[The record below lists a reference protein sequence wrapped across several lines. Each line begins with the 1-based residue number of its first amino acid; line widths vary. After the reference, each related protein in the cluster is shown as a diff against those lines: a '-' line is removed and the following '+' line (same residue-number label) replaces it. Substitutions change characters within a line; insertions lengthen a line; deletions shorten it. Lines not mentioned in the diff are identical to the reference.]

1 MQTRTTSVGLC
12 WLVAC
17 SLSSAAAQ
25 DMLGSYDLAGSYSTG
40 ETTTATLRV
49 TRTPDGSRQ
58 RTVREAVV
66 DGQSIRWFSGPGRQ
80 VGERLYVIYEVG
92 YDAGMSGAIS
102 GAASGSN
109 RFLAMYRRSGTT
121 LSETVVNLTREGPEA
136 WSRLRTSGGEDALH
150 RFRRAAH
157 RERDSL
163 ARDVMEFRTDV
174 LDYYEPGDEDRYRA
188 DSDAAEA
195 AFASALWDDVAV
207 PAGYSAAQALA
218 SHVLDPTEVV
228 EPGRIILLFND
239 QASVTHVLYDFE
251 GELYEND
258 GSWQWPS
265 TPVTPPPPGPGVNV
279 NCGPGQGLT
288 AAEAFAK
295 VDAMDASL
303 TRFVMDFRTNIAD
316 YYDWGDQ
323 AYYDADE
330 KAAETYFRT
339 ATFREVPVP
348 AGYTAHK
355 AIQVVN
361 SDPTDVILGTI
372 TVLLDCDGKRI
383 DVVYDHE
390 GEVYDEGDI

>member
-1 MQTRTTSVGLC
+1 MDAQAPTAGTGLDKAP
-12 WLVAC
+12 L
-17 SLSSAAAQ
+17 
-25 DMLGSYDLAGSYSTG
+25 D
-40 ETTTATLRV
+40 
-49 TRTPDGSRQ
+49 
-58 RTVREAVV
+58 
-66 DGQSIRWFSGPGRQ
+66 Q
-80 VGERLYVIYEVG
+80 VL
-92 YDAGMSGAIS
+92 
-102 GAASGSN
+102 
-109 RFLAMYRRSGTT
+109 TT
-121 LSETVVNLTREGPEA
+121 L
-136 WSRLRTSGGEDALH
+136 
-150 RFRRAAH
+150 
-157 RERDSL
+157 
-163 ARDVMEFRTDV
+163 
-174 LDYYEPGDEDRYRA
+174 
-188 DSDAAEA
+188 
-195 AFASALWDDVAV
+195 
-207 PAGYSAAQALA
+207 
-218 SHVLDPTEVV
+218 
-228 EPGRIILLFND
+228 
-239 QASVTHVLYDFE
+239 
-251 GELYEND
+251 
-258 GSWQWPS
+258 
-265 TPVTPPPPGPGVNV
+265 GVK
-279 NCGPGQGLT
+279 PDQGLT